1 MMLRERQVPP
11 QPGAP
16 FTLNRKFPPL
26 SDLNMKI
33 ATKLGSLNPS
43 PRGDKKIKAIVNSFD
58 ASGGNVALAVQEPP
72 ACTATTTK
80 PTDPRGCHVVAVSAR
95 SAYSLQQ
102 NRIRLLD
109 YLESRPETKLADLA
123 YSTTARR
130 IHEPL
135 RCAYTGSSTGDIM
148 RQLRKDIQDHQQMEA
163 ASVSSGSKTATT
175 AGRRSKT
182 RSLIFLFT
190 GQGSQYAGMGAHL
203 FRDHGGFRSTL
214 LGYQELATGM
224 GLPRFIHLISGSGTE
239 PSSNAE
245 TSTAESQ
252 LATVALE
259 IALAELFKSWGVVP
273 GVVIGHSLG
282 EYAALCVAGVLS
294 VSDALLL
301 VGRRALLMEKH
312 LAANTYAM
320 LATGLTSEALQE
332 VLGELRLDTC
342 SVACENAP
350 SVTVA
355 SGTLQDIETLQQH
368 LGAARGMK
376 TSLLRVPY
384 GFHSTQVDPI
394 LEEYLRV
401 AEGVQFGKPKVPVIS
416 TLTAK
421 VERGDSDSA
430 FGPVYLCQQA
440 RQKVKFV
447 QALDACRAAGLA
459 NAGSLWLEIGPDPV
473 LTGLVRRAVDVPA
486 ADLIATLASR
496 HDNWRTIFDS
506 LKTLYQSGMDVDW
519 PEVHKPFVPSLTLL
533 NLPTYAFD
541 MRDFW
546 TPYKEPEHVVRVIG
560 AGDKPPGE
568 ASAVP
573 SGVPGFPTSSVHAVE
588 HEKVDGNTITATF
601 SSAMSHPSLLE
612 AVKGHGVN
620 GHVICPLGIFH
631 DMALTAAN
639 YLFIRFHS
647 KSRDTYTKSKYKDG
661 VPRMSIQAMDMTHAL
676 ALGTHSLNATVFV
689 AGTYRAEDN
698 SVQVMFTSD
707 SGPGGASIT
716 HGTCQVQFNP
726 IDGQPSASQP
736 SPASILSTPLFLV
749 QARIESL
756 RQLAT
761 TNQAHRL
768 AKPVVYQLFS
778 GVVSYAPIYQAIE
791 EVIMDHSSSDAVA
804 TVKLPDKSAAASPGS
819 FHTNPYWSDAV
830 LHLAG
835 FVLNSGL
842 RYPSD
847 IACLATGFQTWRSTA
862 DLVAGA
868 TYTSYVCMQEQPG
881 HGGSRAGSVVTGD
894 CYVFRGPELV
904 QATLG
909 VRFLKLN
916 KVALSTILGVS
927 EPTRASYTSIKQ
939 PKDDRDDS
947 AGDSRTYT
955 PPTSETTS
963 SKSAPETKTP
973 VDNSQELIDSVLAI
987 IAAESGCTTDDMADD
1002 SRYTDLGID
1011 SVMSIT
1017 ILSIV
1022 SRDLGADLPASFFLD
1037 NETVGESKAVLRA
1050 FLAPPP
1056 PPVSDSSDTTTQQ
1069 DGDVDAGGGAWTPDA
1084 PQSSEELAEYVE
1096 VEGASRGNS
1105 RPSTAWT
1112 QLDTKLEGGGSPYQL
1127 VPRGV
1132 DDPWAGSAAQHKK
1145 QQQLPQE
1152 ALVPAPTAHVKHYQ
1166 GPRSSSNH
1174 ADITNIFFLAD
1185 ETGSTFSYMYLP
1197 SLGPKTAVYGV
1208 DSPFST
1214 AADRKPSPP
1223 PGLDAPGL
1231 AAAYLAA
1238 IRAEQP
1244 SGPYVLGGAGGGAV
1258 LAFEC
1263 ARLLL
1268 LAGEEVKGLFLLDRA
1283 GPTARDNRPAAP
1295 LAEKTRMKIR
1305 RVKPGVA
1312 EHVSRMTAIF
1322 EASPEPVPLPTG
1334 ISGVALLILAEGPR
1348 GDEGLGVKW
1357 SDLLPGLQTRCL
1369 DAVPGELLSTVN
1381 PSELSSLLSGVLM

>member
-1 MMLRERQVPP
+1 
-11 QPGAP
+11 
-16 FTLNRKFPPL
+16 
-26 SDLNMKI
+26 MKI
-33 ATKLGSLNPS
+33 ATKLGALNPS
-43 PRGDKKIKAIVNSFD
+43 PRGDKKIKALVNSFD

-72 ACTATTTK
+72 ACTTTTK
-80 PTDPRGCHVVAVSAR
+80 PTDPRAWHVVAVSAR

-163 ASVSSGSKTATT
+163 TSVSSGSKRATT
-175 AGRRSKT
+175 TGRRSKN

-190 GQGSQYAGMGAHL
+190 GQGSQYAGMGAQL
-203 FRDHGGFRSTL
+203 FRDHGGFRSVL

-224 GLPRFIHLISGSGTE
+224 GLPSFIHLISGAGTE
-239 PSSNAE
+239 LSSNAE

-252 LATVALE
+252 LAIVALE
-259 IALAELFKSWGVVP
+259 IALAELFRAWGVVP
-273 GVVIGHSLG
+273 DVVIGHSLG

-301 VGRRALLMEKH
+301 VGHRALLMEKH
-312 LAANTYAM
+312 LVANTHAM
-320 LATGLTSEALQE
+320 LATGLTSEVLQE
-332 VLGELRLDTC
+332 VFGELHLASC

-368 LGAARGMK
+368 LSAARGMK

-394 LEEYLRV
+394 LEDYQRV
-401 AEGVQFGKPKVPVIS
+401 AGGVQFGKPKVPVVS

-421 VERGDSDSA
+421 VERGQSDSV
-430 FGPVYLCQQA
+430 FSPVYLAQQA
-440 RQKVKFV
+440 RHKVKFV
-447 QALDACRAAGLA
+447 SALDACRAAGLA
-459 NAGSLWLEIGPDPV
+459 NDGSVWLEIGPDPV
-473 LTGLVRRAVDVPA
+473 LTGLVRRALNVPA
-486 ADLIATLASR
+486 ADLIPTLASR

-506 LKTLYQSGMDVDW
+506 LKTLYQSGIDVSW
-519 PEVHKPFVPSLTLL
+519 PEVHKPFVLSLTLL

-546 TPYKEPEHVVRVIG
+546 TPYKEPEQVVQVVG
-560 AGDKPPGE
+560 AGDQPAGE

-573 SGVPGFPTSSVHAVE
+573 SVVPGFPTSSVHSVE
-588 HEKVDGNTITATF
+588 HEKTDGNAITATF
-601 SSAMSHPSLLE
+601 SSKMSHPSLLE

-620 GHVICPLGIFH
+620 GHVICPLGVFH

-639 YLFIRFHS
+639 YLFIRLHS
-647 KSRDTYTKSKYKDG
+647 NSSDTNTKDKYEDG

-676 ALGTHSLNATVFV
+676 ALGTHSLNTTVFV

-698 SVQVMFTSD
+698 SVEVMFTSN
-707 SGPGGASIT
+707 SGPGRASIT

-726 IDGQPSASQP
+726 TDRQPSASQS
-736 SPASILSTPLFLV
+736 SPASLLSTPLFLV

-756 RQLAT
+756 RLLAT

-791 EVIMDHSSSDAVA
+791 EVIMDHSSSDAIA
-804 TVKLPDKSAAASPGS
+804 IVKLPDNSTAANPGN
-819 FHTNPYWSDAV
+819 FHANPYWNDAV

-842 RYPSD
+842 RYSGD
-847 IACLATGFQTWRSTA
+847 IACLATGFQTWRSTV

-881 HGGSRAGSVVTGD
+881 DGGSRAGLVVTGD
-894 CYVFRGPELV
+894 CYVFRGTELV

-927 EPTRASYTSIKQ
+927 EPARASYTSTKQ
-939 PKDDRDDS
+939 ARDDQDDD
-947 AGDSRTYT
+947 AGGCRKYT
-955 PPTSETTS
+955 PPISETTS
-963 SKSAPETKTP
+963 SKSGLETKTG
-973 VDNSQELIDSVLAI
+973 VDNSQKLIDSMLAI

-1022 SRDLGADLPASFFLD
+1022 SRDLSIDLPASFFLD
-1037 NETVGESKAVLRA
+1037 NETVGESKAALRA
-1050 FLAPPP
+1050 LLAPPA
-1056 PPVSDSSDTTTQQ
+1056 SDSDTTQQ
-1069 DGDVDAGGGAWTPDA
+1069 DGDSAGGAWTPA
-1084 PQSSEELAEYVE
+1084 PHLSEELAEYVQ
-1096 VEGASRGNS
+1096 VEPTSHGNS

-1112 QLDTKLEGGGSPYQL
+1112 QLDTKLEGGSPYQL
-1127 VPRGV
+1127 VRRV
-1132 DDPWAGSAAQHKK
+1132 DDLWTESAAQ
-1145 QQQLPQE
+1145 QEQPQPRQEILP
-1152 ALVPAPTAHVKHYQ
+1152 ALIAYVKHYQ
-1166 GPRSSSNH
+1166 GPRGNH
-1174 ADITNIFFLAD
+1174 IDITNVFFLAD
-1185 ETGSTFSYMYLP
+1185 ETGSTFNYMYLP

-1214 AADRKPSPP
+1214 AAGRGPSPP
-1223 PGLDAPGL
+1223 PGLDVPGL

-1238 IRAEQP
+1238 IRGEQP
-1244 SGPYVLGGAGGGAV
+1244 SGPYVLGGAAGGAV

-1268 LAGEEVKGLFLLDRA
+1268 LMGEEVKGLLLLDRA
-1283 GPTARDNRPAAP
+1283 SPTTRSNGTTVGNTAVDRAAAP
-1295 LAEKTRMKIR
+1295 LAEKTRMKIK

-1312 EHVSRMTAIF
+1312 EHVSSMTAIL

-1334 ISGVALLILAEGPR
+1334 INGVALLVLAEGLR
-1348 GDEGLGVKW
+1348 GDEGLSVKW
-1357 SDLLPGLQTRCL
+1357 SDLLPGLQTRSL

-1381 PSELSSLLSGVLM
+1381 HAKLSSLLSEVLM

>member
-11 QPGAP
+11 QQGAP

-26 SDLNMKI
+26 SDLNMRI
-33 ATKLGSLNPS
+33 ATKLGALNPS

-72 ACTATTTK
+72 ACTTTTTTK
-80 PTDPRGCHVVAVSAR
+80 PTDPRGWHVVAVSAR

-102 NRIRLLD
+102 NRTRLLD

-148 RQLRKDIQDHQQMEA
+148 RQIRKDIQDHQLMEA

-203 FRDHGGFRSTL
+203 FRDHGGFRSML

-224 GLPRFIHLISGSGTE
+224 GLPRFIHLISGTGTE
-239 PSSNAE
+239 PSSTAE

-259 IALAELFKSWGVVP
+259 IALAELFTAWGVVP
-273 GVVIGHSLG
+273 DVVIGHSLG

-312 LAANTYAM
+312 LAANTHAM

-332 VLGELRLDTC
+332 VLGELRLESC

-394 LEEYLRV
+394 LEEYQRV
-401 AEGVQFGKPKVPVIS
+401 AEGVHFGKPRVPVIS

-440 RQKVKFV
+440 RQKVKFI

-459 NAGSLWLEIGPDPV
+459 NDGSMWLEIGPDPV
-473 LTGLVRRAVDVPA
+473 LTGLVRRAVDVPG
-486 ADLIATLASR
+486 ADLIPTLTSR

-506 LKTLYQSGMDVDW
+506 LKTLYQSGIDVHW

-546 TPYKEPEHVVRVIG
+546 TPYKEPEQVVRVVG
-560 AGDKPPGE
+560 AGDQPAGE

-588 HEKVDGNTITATF
+588 HEKIDGNTITATF
-601 SSAMSHPSLLE
+601 SSVMSHPSLLE

-620 GHVICPLGIFH
+620 GHVICPLGVFH

-639 YLFIRFHS
+639 YLFIRLHS
-647 KSRDTYTKSKYKDG
+647 NNSHTNTKNKYEDG

-676 ALGTHSLNATVFV
+676 SLGTHSLNDTVFV

-698 SVQVMFTSD
+698 SVEVMFTSN

-716 HGTCQVQFNP
+716 HGTCQVQFNTT
-726 IDGQPSASQP
+726 DWQPSASQP
-736 SPASILSTPLFLV
+736 SPASLLSTPLFLV

-756 RQLAT
+756 RLLAT

-804 TVKLPDKSAAASPGS
+804 TVKLPDNSTAANPGS

-842 RYPSD
+842 RYPGD

-868 TYTSYVCMQEQPG
+868 TYTSYVCMQQQPG

-894 CYVFRGPELV
+894 CYVFRGAELV

-916 KVALSTILGVS
+916 KVALSSILGVS
-927 EPTRASYTSIKQ
+927 EPTRASYTSTKQ
-939 PKDDRDDS
+939 AKDDQADR
-947 AGDSRTYT
+947 AGGCRRYT
-955 PPTSETTS
+955 PPTSETPS
-963 SKSAPETKTP
+963 SESGPETKTG
-973 VDNSQELIDSVLAI
+973 VDNSQELIDSMLGI

-1022 SRDLGADLPASFFLD
+1022 SRDLGTDLPASFSLD
-1037 NETVGESKAVLRA
+1037 NETVGESKAALRA
-1050 FLAPPP
+1050 FLAPP
-1056 PPVSDSSDTTTQQ
+1056 VSDSDTQQ
-1069 DGDVDAGGGAWTPDA
+1069 DGDVAGGAWTPPA
-1084 PQSSEELAEYVE
+1084 PQLSEELAEYVE
-1096 VEGASRGNS
+1096 VGRASRCNS

-1112 QLDTKLEGGGSPYQL
+1112 QLDTKLEGGSPYQL
-1127 VPRGV
+1127 VPRR
-1132 DDPWAGSAAQHKK
+1132 DDPWAGSAAQQHHK
-1145 QQQLPQE
+1145 QPPQE
-1152 ALVPAPTAHVKHYQ
+1152 APPALTAHVKHYQ
-1166 GPRSSSNH
+1166 GLRSSSD

-1185 ETGSTFSYMYLP
+1185 ETGSTFSYMHLP
-1197 SLGPKTAVYGV
+1197 TLGPKTAVYGV
-1208 DSPFST
+1208 DSPFLSSPT
-1214 AADRKPSPP
+1214 AAV
-1223 PGLDAPGL
+1223 PGSSTGSLDARGL

-1238 IRAEQP
+1238 IWAEQP
-1244 SGPYVLGGAGGGAV
+1244 SGPYVLGGAGRRGGP
-1258 LAFEC
+1258 
-1263 ARLLL
+1263 RLRVRQ
-1268 LAGEEVKGLFLLDRA
+1268 A
-1283 GPTARDNRPAAP
+1283 AAP
-1295 LAEKTRMKIR
+1295 GGR
-1305 RVKPGVA
+1305 G
-1312 EHVSRMTAIF
+1312 
-1322 EASPEPVPLPTG
+1322 G
-1334 ISGVALLILAEGPR
+1334 EGP
-1348 GDEGLGVKW
+1348 
-1357 SDLLPGLQTRCL
+1357 
-1369 DAVPGELLSTVN
+1369 A
-1381 PSELSSLLSGVLM
+1381 SS